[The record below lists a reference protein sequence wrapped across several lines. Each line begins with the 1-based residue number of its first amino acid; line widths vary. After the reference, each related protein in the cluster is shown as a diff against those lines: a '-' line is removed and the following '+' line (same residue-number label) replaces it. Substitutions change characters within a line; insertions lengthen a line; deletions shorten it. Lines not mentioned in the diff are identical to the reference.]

1 MKNAAA
7 TQAASLGFRSAFTLV
22 ELLVVIAIIGIL
34 IAMLLPA
41 VQAAREAA
49 RRIQCTTHM
58 KQVGVA
64 LHNHENEKKRFPSS
78 MLGYPPNDSGPHWT
92 AHTAQSQ
99 LLPYLEETAVYEGI
113 DFTNRWIDSA
123 NSTPTAKPAVGV
135 YMCPSDNSIGRV
147 YQTFHDPGT
156 EPKFVF
162 EHSRSN
168 FVVCAGKL
176 QVSPIPANPIMT
188 TPPALRTAPWIKP
201 PIPPLIEFKSDGA
214 FPLEV
219 GRQLSEF
226 TDGLSQTAVGSEVL
240 AGQDVPKN
248 AGGPHHY
255 DSRGVWYVGFGG
267 GAIYQHRFTPNAS
280 NPDYFNHY
288 ATCLPGIPENMPCST
303 GAQDVGEEYVSA
315 RSSHPG
321 GVNVLFGDGR
331 VEFTSDDVDL
341 GVWQAIAT
349 VAEGEVVGE
358 R

>member
-7 TQAASLGFRSAFTLV
+7 RQADSLGFRSAFTLV

-34 IAMLLPA
+34 IALLLPA

-49 RRIQCTTHM
+49 RRIQCTNHM

-64 LHNHENEKKRFPSS
+64 LHNHENDKKRFPSS
-78 MLGYPPNDSGPHWT
+78 MMGYSPLPRKGGGDKSWT

-113 DFTNRWIDSA
+113 DFSNRWIHPA
-123 NSTPTAKPAVGV
+123 NGTPTAKPVVPV
-135 YMCPSDNSIGRV
+135 YTCPSDNSLGRV
-147 YQTFHDPGT
+147 YQTFGFGST
-156 EPKFVF
+156 F

-176 QVSPIPANPIMT
+176 QVSPIPANPLMT
-188 TPPALRTAPWIKP
+188 RLPELRNAPWLEPVLLSK
-201 PIPPLIEFKSDGA
+201 FKADGA
-214 FPLEV
+214 FVLEV
-219 GRQLSEF
+219 GRQLREF
-226 TDGLSQTAVGSEVL
+226 TDGLSNTAVGSEVL

-248 AGGPHHY
+248 TGGPHHY
-255 DSRGVWYVGFGG
+255 DGRGVWYIGFGG
-267 GAIYQHRFTPNAS
+267 GAIYEHRFTPNAS
-280 NPDYFNHY
+280 NPDYFSHY

-303 GAQDVGEEYVSA
+303 GAQDAGEEYVSA
-315 RSSHPG
+315 RSKHPG

-341 GVWQAIAT
+341 VVWQAIAT
-349 VAEGEVVGE
+349 VAGGEVAGE
-358 R
+358 Q

>member
-7 TQAASLGFRSAFTLV
+7 TQAASLGVRSAFTLV

-34 IAMLLPA
+34 IALLLPA

-49 RRIQCTTHM
+49 RRIQCTNHM

-64 LHNHENEKKRFPSS
+64 LHNHENDQKRFPSS
-78 MLGYPPNDSGPHWT
+78 MMGYPPNNSGPDWT

-113 DFTNRWIDSA
+113 DFSNRWIHPA
-123 NSTPTAKPAVGV
+123 NGTPTAKPVVPA
-135 YMCPSDNSIGRV
+135 YTCPSDNSLGRV
-147 YQTFHDPGT
+147 YQTFG
-156 EPKFVF
+156 FGSIF

-176 QVSPIPANPIMT
+176 QVSPIPANPLMT
-188 TPPALRTAPWIKP
+188 RRPELRNAPWLEPVLLSK
-201 PIPPLIEFKSDGA
+201 FKSDGA
-214 FPLEV
+214 FVLEV
-219 GRQLSEF
+219 GRQLREF
-226 TDGLSQTAVGSEVL
+226 TDGLSNTAVGSEVL

-280 NPDYFNHY
+280 NPDYFSHY

-315 RSSHPG
+315 RSKHPG

-341 GVWQAIAT
+341 VVWQASAT
-349 VAEGEVVGE
+349 VAGGEVAGE
-358 R
+358 Q